1 MVEVKRDGER
11 TSCRA
16 EAAAYRGR
24 MTTPAAPVLPYAE
37 FDGRPATEDDLRR
50 ALLVNYGHF
59 TAMQVRGGR
68 VRGLDL
74 HLARLDAANREMFEL
89 PLDGGRVRGLIR
101 HALASADAA
110 DASVRVY
117 AYPPFGNTAAT
128 VMVTVAGPARMSPEP
143 RSLMPV
149 PYTRTA
155 PHLKRPGEFGQTY
168 YARLAGRSGFDDALL
183 TGPDGSVSEGAIAN
197 IGFWD
202 GTAVVWPQ
210 APALPGI
217 TMGVLERELPGAG
230 VESVRRAVTLDGL
243 GAYRSAF
250 LTNSQGL
257 APVARIGDTAFT
269 VDEALM
275 KRLSAAYEAAADE
288 EV

>member
-1 MVEVKRDGER
+1 
-11 TSCRA
+11 
-16 EAAAYRGR
+16 
-24 MTTPAAPVLPYAE
+24 MTTPAAAALPYAE

-50 ALLVNYGHF
+50 ALLVNYAHF

-101 HALASADAA
+101 HALENADTA

-117 AYPPFGNTAAT
+117 AYPRLADTAVT

-155 PHLKRPGEFGQTY
+155 PHLKRHGEFGQTY
-168 YARLAGRSGFDDALL
+168 YARLASRSGFDDALL
-183 TGPDGSVSEGAIAN
+183 TGPGGSVAEGAIAN

-202 GTAVVWPQ
+202 GTAVIWPQ
-210 APALPGI
+210 APALTGI

-230 VESVRRAVTLDGL
+230 MESVRRAVTLDGL

-250 LTNSQGL
+250 LSNSQGL
-257 APVARIGDTAFT
+257 APVARIGDTDLT

-275 KRLSAAYEAAADE
+275 KRLTAAYEAAPDE
-288 EV
+288 AV